1 MDVSLQQRELVEQVK
16 IWFTCTEMEALV
28 QTAVQFADAHC
39 AVFEPELGE
48 HKLEYT
54 RLHNEFK
61 QLFEDRLNAFLSSI
75 GATPEAFYEAFEKI
89 GTEEGGEVQ
98 GLAEIMYT
106 CLQYDFFCQIMCER
120 KREMEMQQAT
130 GVLPTPPPAPPGGYV
145 GAEGYCA
152 GAPLVVFL
160 GQCGTGKT
168 ALIRQFVH
176 RTFDQNYTATIGMDF
191 VGKLLSLEGRQLR
204 LQLWDTAGQERFRAL
219 MPSYLRDSS
228 ACVVVYDVTSKES
241 FDSIRGWVD
250 LALEGRSRRDLLLVL
265 VGNKIDLEA
274 QRCVQKAE
282 GEALAEDLKML
293 FFEATAKD
301 ATLVDAIFYGLAEG
315 LTSEQHKPESDDEIV
330 LTAPPRRREV
340 HDRNKKCC

>member
-1 MDVSLQQRELVEQVK
+1 MDVSPQQRELVEQVK

-61 QLFEDRLNAFLSSI
+61 QLFEDRLNAFLSSV
-75 GATPEAFYEAFEKI
+75 GATPEAFYDAFEKI

-106 CLQYDFFCQIMCER
+106 CLQYDFFCQ
-120 KREMEMQQAT
+120 
-130 GVLPTPPPAPPGGYV
+130 
-145 GAEGYCA
+145 
-152 GAPLVVFL
+152 VVFL

-274 QRCVQKAE
+274 ERCVQKAD